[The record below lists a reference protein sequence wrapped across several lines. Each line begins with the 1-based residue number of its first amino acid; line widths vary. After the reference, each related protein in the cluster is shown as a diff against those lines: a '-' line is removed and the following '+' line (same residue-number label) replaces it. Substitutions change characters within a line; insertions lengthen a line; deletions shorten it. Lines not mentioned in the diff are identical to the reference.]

1 MRKTSKLK
9 IQTYNTLKNNQ
20 KIIGTI
26 HETLFVR
33 VIKKGM
39 PL

>member
-1 MRKTSKLK
+1 MRKTNKLK
-9 IQTYNTLKNNQ
+9 TQNHKALKKKQ

>member
-9 IQTYNTLKNNQ
+9 TQTDNTLKNNQ

-26 HETLFVR
+26 YETLFIR